1 MVRLRRGREAA
12 PRRHGAHHRRGQQRG
27 ARRAPDCSAARRAL
41 EAGRLA
47 PIIDRVFDFHEL
59 IDAYRYMESNAQN
72 GKIVVRGETPHT
84 TQG

>member
-1 MVRLRRGREAA
+1 M
-12 PRRHGAHHRRGQQRG
+12 
-27 ARRAPDCSAARRAL
+27 
-41 EAGRLA
+41 A